1 MAALKSPVVAEKAN
15 LTGAQTGQRALARER
30 LGRSHAAKGI
40 TSEQVLS
47 AAARLFRARGY
58 ASTTTRELASEL
70 GLQKASLYHHIT
82 NKEDLLYGLSRQSLE
97 HMQSEASSSLMGVA
111 EPMERIRVIIKTHLK
126 TVLSD
131 QDKHATMLT
140 ELKELSPEHRRE
152 IVALR
157 NAYQGQITELIRV
170 GQQDGHLRSDIDA
183 RTLSLALLNL
193 MNWTIFW
200 YSPSGQQTP
209 DEIGESFA
217 KIFLEGALAT
227 TRESDRRSTLSRGD
241 ADLRSV
247 P

>member
-1 MAALKSPVVAEKAN
+1 MAEYAN
-15 LTGAQTGQRALARER
+15 LTRAHTGQSSLKLDRP
-30 LGRSHAAKGI
+30 GKSHAAKGV

-97 HMQSEASSSLMGVA
+97 HMQSEANSSLIGVA
-111 EPMERIRVIIKTHLK
+111 GAIERIRAIIKTHLK

-140 ELKELSPEHRRE
+140 ELKELSPDHRHE
-152 IVALR
+152 IIALR
-157 NAYQGQITELIRV
+157 NEYQGQLTALIRV
-170 GQQDGHLRSDIDA
+170 GQEDGHLRTDIDA

-193 MNWTIFW
+193 LNWTIFW
-200 YSPSGQQTP
+200 YSPSGQLTP
-209 DEIGESFA
+209 EEIGESFA
-217 KIFLEGALAT
+217 TVFLEGSQAMN
-227 TRESDRRSTLSRGD
+227 RGSDGRSTLLPSD
-241 ADLRSV
+241 PDLSSV